1 MHSIHIYSINLFA
14 LFLSIGLN
22 ISTKA
27 ILRNTRVDITEN
39 YKHQEKSVEERESMI
54 KALRMAKSQYSRYY
68 LNEKF
73 EDIQFEFLLLDDV
86 VIGKSFTVR

>member
-1 MHSIHIYSINLFA
+1 
-14 LFLSIGLN
+14 
-22 ISTKA
+22 
-27 ILRNTRVDITEN
+27 
-39 YKHQEKSVEERESMI
+39 MI

-73 EDIQFEFLLLDDV
+73 EDIKFEFLLLDDV